1 MNTDDKLRKAR
12 LNAARVRWAR
22 EDRERG
28 YTTYRGGRPHKR
40 ARRDNQLNETL
51 LGLGVGLV
59 LCVLAGLAG

>member
-1 MNTDDKLRKAR
+1 MNTDNKLRKAR
-12 LNAARVRWAR
+12 LKAARVRWAR

-40 ARRDNQLNETL
+40 VRRDNPLNETL
-51 LGLGVGLV
+51 LGFGVALL